1 MKRIL
6 TLLLAAVGLFTAC
19 SEGAGGEAPD
29 PTPTP
34 KPEPTPTQIPITL
47 SMQISRATENAF
59 EQGDAIGVYVVNQP
73 ASLAN
78 SGNHVNNM
86 RFIYSGV
93 WTPDSQVYWKD
104 ETTKADFYCYYP
116 YSSSANV
123 AAHAYAT
130 KSDQSS
136 LANYKAS
143 DFLWGKT
150 LGVTPTS
157 NAVSVTVNH
166 LFSKALIKVQA
177 GDGFTDEQL
186 AASAIGVKICGLKT
200 NSTINLSTGEVTA
213 SGDATDVTPYK
224 EADSYKALIVP
235 QTVAEGALIVVTIDG
250 VDYTLTKG
258 FTFKSKTEHTFTV
271 KVTKLSNGLNV
282 GIGDWDIDETD
293 NGGSAE

>member
-1 MKRIL
+1 MKRVF
-6 TLLLAAVGLFTAC
+6 TLLLASIALFSAC
-19 SEGAGGEAPD
+19 SEGAGGDTPD
-29 PTPTP
+29 PKPEP
-34 KPEPTPTQIPITL
+34 KPEPTPTQIPITI
-47 SMQISRATENAF
+47 STQISRATESAF

-86 RFIYSGV
+86 RFTYSGV
-93 WTPDSQVYWKD
+93 WTPDSEIYWKD

-116 YSSSANV
+116 YSTSANV
-123 AAHAYAT
+123 TAHAYAT
-130 KSDQSS
+130 KADQST

-150 LGVTPTS
+150 LGVTPTT
-157 NAVSVTVNH
+157 NAVGVTVNH
-166 LFSKALIKVQA
+166 VFSKAIITVKA

-186 AASAIGVKICGLKT
+186 AAASIGVKICGLKT

-213 SGDATDVTPYK
+213 TGNASDVTPYK
-224 EADSYKALIVP
+224 ESGSYKALIVP

-258 FTFKSKTEHTFTV
+258 FTFKSKTQHSFTV
-271 KVTKLSNGLNV
+271 KVTKLSNGLNI
-282 GIGDWDIDETD
+282 GIGDWEIDETD

>member
-1 MKRIL
+1 MKRIF
-6 TLLLAAVGLFTAC
+6 TLLLASMALFTAC
-19 SEGAGGEAPD
+19 SEGAGGETPD

-47 SMQISRATENAF
+47 STQISRATENAF

-73 ASLAN
+73 AALAN

-123 AAHAYAT
+123 ATHAYAT
-130 KSDQSS
+130 KADQSS

-150 LGVTPTS
+150 LGVTPTN

-166 LFSKALIKVQA
+166 LFSKALIKIQA